1 MTFEVF
7 LVKFGQWGWAG
18 AVALVGYIWNKQD
31 NKIKEL
37 ETAHKEF
44 ITSEEAKKMVQEII
58 EPIRAEQKEL
68 KSDVKSILS
77 ILNDMQKDL
86 AVNNALREHERS
98 NEKGK

>member
-1 MTFEVF
+1 MSFEVF
-7 LVKFGQWGWAG
+7 MIKFGQWGWAG

-31 NKIKEL
+31 TKIKDL

-68 KSDVKSILS
+68 KGDVKRILTAVQE
-77 ILNDMQKDL
+77 IQKDM
-86 AVNNALREHERS
+86 AVQAAVYKLTHEK
-98 NEKGK
+98 E

>member
-1 MTFEVF
+1 MSFEVF
-7 LVKFGQWGWAG
+7 MVKFGQWGWAG

-31 NKIKEL
+31 SKIKDL

-68 KSDVKSILS
+68 KVDLKHVLAAVLEI
-77 ILNDMQKDL
+77 QKEM
-86 AVNNALREHERS
+86 AVQTALQKERTQS
-98 NEKGK
+98 K

>member
-1 MTFEVF
+1 VSFEVF
-7 LVKFGQWGWAG
+7 MVKFGQWGWAG

-31 NKIKEL
+31 TKIKDL

-68 KSDVKSILS
+68 KVDLKHVLTAVLEI
-77 ILNDMQKDL
+77 QKEM
-86 AVNNALREHERS
+86 AVQTALQKERNQS
-98 NEKGK
+98 K

>member
-1 MTFEVF
+1 MGFESF

-18 AVALVGYIWNKQD
+18 LIALGGWVWNKQD
-31 NKIKEL
+31 AKIKEL

-68 KSDVKSILS
+68 KADVKDIL
-77 ILNDMQKDL
+77 IAVHAIQKDM
-86 AVNNALREHERS
+86 AVQSAVYKLTQ
-98 NEKGK
+98 EKE

>member
-1 MTFEVF
+1 VSFEVF
-7 LVKFGQWGWAG
+7 MVKFGQWGWYG

-31 NKIKEL
+31 SKIKDL

-68 KSDVKSILS
+68 KVDLKHVLAAVLEI
-77 ILNDMQKDL
+77 QKEM
-86 AVNNALREHERS
+86 AVQTALQKERTQS
-98 NEKGK
+98 K